1 MVEVMDYTDLP
12 AINNAK
18 TFNKKSAA
26 VQLLI
31 RQSLQIIECLGVPIE
46 DLSQRQREKT
56 AMALL
61 AVGGV
66 TSSKGWKKI
75 KDSNDTYSSTT
86 REIIAFHNANL
97 EENISSGSYDDIRR
111 QDLKRLLVS
120 EIVIQSKPAA
130 NTSNPTRGYRINAEY
145 SRIIRNYGQPD
156 WFAQVDTFNQS
167 HKTYQERVRPK
178 RILQKLTVK
187 TPSGQSI
194 QLKDGEHNAIQKQII
209 EEFLPRY
216 GNEAILL
223 YCGDSD
229 NKYGIVYEKAQLEKL
244 GFNDLKQSK
253 LPDVVAYS
261 PVKDWIY
268 LIEAYH
274 TSNPIT
280 AERKYELEQMMGAGA
295 GKCVFVTAFEN
306 IQSYRTCPEDLA
318 WETEVW
324 IATDPDHMIHRNG
337 SRFMGPY

>member
-1 MVEVMDYTDLP
+1 MDYNNLP
-12 AINNAK
+12 VISNAK
-18 TFNKKSAA
+18 TFNKKSED
-26 VQLLI
+26 VKLMI
-31 RQSLQIIECLGVPIE
+31 RQSLQIIECLGVPI
-46 DLSQRQREKT
+46 DDYPQRQREKT

-61 AVGGV
+61 AVGGI
-66 TSSKGWKKI
+66 TSTKGWKRL
-75 KDSNDTYSSTT
+75 KDSNDTYSLTT
-86 REIIAFHNANL
+86 RQIIAFHNANL
-97 EENISSGSYDDIRR
+97 EENISSGSYDDILR
-111 QDLKRLLVS
+111 QDLKRLLVA
-120 EIVIQSKPAA
+120 EIVIQSKPGA

-156 WFAQVDTFNQS
+156 WFAQVDTFNKS
-167 HKTYQERVRPK
+167 HKTYQERVMPK
-178 RILQKLTVK
+178 RDIPKLTVK
-187 TPSGQSI
+187 MSNGQNI
-194 QLKDGEHNAIQKQII
+194 QLKDGVHNAIQKQII

-229 NKYGIVYEKAQLEKL
+229 NKYGIVYEKDQLEKL
-244 GFNDLKQSK
+244 GFDDLKQSK

-261 PVKDWIY
+261 PVKNWIY

-280 AERKYELEQMMGAGA
+280 AERKYELEQMMGIGA
-295 GKCVFVTAFEN
+295 KMCVFVTAFEN
-306 IQSYRTCPEDLA
+306 INSYRNCPEELA

-337 SRFMGPY
+337 SRFMGPYK